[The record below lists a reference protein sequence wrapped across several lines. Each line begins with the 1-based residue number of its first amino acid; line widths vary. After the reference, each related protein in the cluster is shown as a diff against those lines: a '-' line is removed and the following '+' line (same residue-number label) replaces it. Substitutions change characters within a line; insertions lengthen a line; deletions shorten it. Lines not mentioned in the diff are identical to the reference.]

1 LQDASDA
8 TLATLKAIPHPI
20 SRQAQIL
27 VEVCSFIA
35 TGNVLRVQKLVQL
48 CGEHLD
54 ALKEKEAESAEGKEE
69 KKDEKKDEKKS
80 DDTFQSFAV
89 LGIAMI
95 AMGEDIGAEM
105 SMRQFNH
112 LVYLVGRTSPAIL
125 LIAVNLRCTMA
136 IPSSANLSLLL
147 LVSLA
152 PRIRSS
158 PFLIRFQN
166 TVMTMT
172 SR

>member
-8 TLATLKAIPHPI
+8 TLETLKAIQHPI

-27 VEVCSFIA
+27 VEVCSFVA
-35 TGNVLRVQKLVQL
+35 TGNVLRVQRLLHL

-54 ALKEKEAESAEGKEE
+54 ALKEKEQAESAEGKKDEN
-69 KKDEKKDEKKS
+69 KDEKKEDKKP

-112 LVYLVGRTSPAIL
+112 LVYLFGRDNIQ
-125 LIAVNLRCTMA
+125 
-136 IPSSANLSLLL
+136 SSY
-147 LVSLA
+147 
-152 PRIRSS
+152 
-158 PFLIRFQN
+158 
-166 TVMTMT
+166 
-172 SR
+172 

>member
-8 TLATLKAIPHPI
+8 TLETLKAIEHPI

-27 VEVCSFIA
+27 VEVCSFVA
-35 TGNVLRVQKLVQL
+35 TGNVLRVQKLLQL

-54 ALKEKEAESAEGKEE
+54 ALKEKEAESAEEKEE
-69 KKDEKKDEKKS
+69 KKKEEKKEEKKP

-112 LVYLVGRTSPAIL
+112 LVHLVTGDT
-125 LIAVNLRCTMA
+125 
-136 IPSSANLSLLL
+136 
-147 LVSLA
+147 
-152 PRIRSS
+152 
-158 PFLIRFQN
+158 FRF
-166 TVMTMT
+166 
-172 SR
+172 SY